1 MIVIKWISVDSNRM
15 EAVAHDGETM
25 YIQFHDGSVYAY
37 ENVSVQEF
45 RNFMSSSSL
54 GRELVY
60 FQQQHP
66 YHRV

>member
-1 MIVIKWISVDSNRM
+1 M